1 MEYILNNILP
11 GVVVAIIASFA
22 TVRLS
27 IKRFRSERWWER
39 KADTYSKIVTSIHQ
53 MITCCEDHMEYIES
67 GIEDDSNAEERF
79 QKAFLAAQGQMEKT
93 LEAGS
98 FFISSD
104 SEKVIKNLK
113 MNLEKA
119 KYQPGFDEY
128 FTYIFKSLKEGLS
141 EIQRLAKKDL
151 KVK

>member
-11 GVVVAIIASFA
+11 GVVVAFITSIV
-22 TVRLS
+22 TVKLS
-27 IKRFRSERWWER
+27 INKFRSERWWER

-53 MITCCEDHMEYIES
+53 LLACCEDHVEYIES
-67 GIEDDSNAEERF
+67 GMEDDSNAEKRF
-79 QKAFLAAQGQMEKT
+79 QNAILAATGQMDKT

-119 KYQPGFDEY
+119 KDQSGFDEY
-128 FTYIFKSLKEGLS
+128 FTYIFESLKEGLS

-151 KVK
+151 KIT